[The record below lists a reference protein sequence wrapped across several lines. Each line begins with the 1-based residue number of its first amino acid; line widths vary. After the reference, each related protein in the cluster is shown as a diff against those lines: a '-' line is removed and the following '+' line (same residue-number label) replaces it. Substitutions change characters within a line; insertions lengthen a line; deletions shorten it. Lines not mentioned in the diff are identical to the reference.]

1 MKVISFLR
9 GFEDRRLVVP
19 QA

>member
-9 GFEDRRLVVP
+9 VSEDRRLVVP